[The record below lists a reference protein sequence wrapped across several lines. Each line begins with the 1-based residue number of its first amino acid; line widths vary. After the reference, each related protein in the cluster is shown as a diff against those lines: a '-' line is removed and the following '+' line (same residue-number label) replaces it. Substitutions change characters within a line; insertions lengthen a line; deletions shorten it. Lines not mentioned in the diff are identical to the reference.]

1 MGLRTTVR
9 TRAKQTWERILHRLS
24 LSGPVEERWGR
35 TPAWPP
41 KAMGEPEAARAPALH
56 PLDRVMAGLPT
67 LPPAERSTAPV
78 SQIEPDPPPAAPAAP
93 TSAIDDFGANFPWG
107 SVAQPMHLPEPT
119 PEDRAVPPP
128 TQASP
133 EPAEASAPKELPP
146 IGEPASDEERSTLRD
161 GVVEVLQTIYD
172 PEIPVDIYALGLIY
186 DVDVKESRDVE
197 IRMTLTSPNCPAAQ
211 SLPGE
216 VEVKSAGVQ
225 GVRSAM
231 VDIVWDPPWG
241 PERMSE
247 EAKLELNI
255 DY

>member
-9 TRAKQTWERILHRLS
+9 TRAKQAWERILHRLS

-41 KAMGEPEAARAPALH
+41 KVMGEPEGARAPALH

-67 LPPAERSTAPV
+67 LPPAERAAASSPQTPTV
-78 SQIEPDPPPAAPAAP
+78 PAASSP
-93 TSAIDDFGANFPWG
+93 TGGAIDDFGTNFPWG
-107 SVAQPMHLPEPT
+107 SVAQPMHLPEPS
-119 PEDRAVPPP
+119 PADRDAPSPS
-128 TQASP
+128 QASP
-133 EPAEASAPKELPP
+133 EAPPPKELPP
-146 IGEPASDEERSTLRD
+146 VGEPASDEERSSIRE
-161 GVVEVLQTIYD
+161 GVLEALQTIYD

-186 DVDVKESRDVE
+186 DVDVKETRDVE

-216 VEVKSAGVQ
+216 VEVKSAGIQ

-247 EAKLELNI
+247 EARLELNI

>member
-1 MGLRTTVR
+1 MGLRQSAR
-9 TRAKQTWERILHRLS
+9 ARAKRAWERLLNRLS
-24 LSGPVEERWGR
+24 LSGPTEDRWVR
-35 TPAWPP
+35 TTTWPP
-41 KAMGEPEAARAPALH
+41 QDMGVAADPPAPALH

-67 LPPAERSTAPV
+67 LPPKDRVAPP
-78 SQIEPDPPPAAPAAP
+78 EPREPTLESDPVE
-93 TSAIDDFGANFPWG
+93 DFGASFPWG
-107 SVAQPMHLPEPT
+107 GVSQPMFLPEPSAS
-119 PEDRAVPPP
+119 DRAAPS
-128 TQASP
+128 AAP
-133 EPAEASAPKELPP
+133 EPAPKVELPP
-146 IGEPASDEERSTLRD
+146 VGEPASDEERTTLQSS
-161 GVVEVLQTIYD
+161 VVEALQTIYD

-186 DVDVKESRDVE
+186 EVDVKESRDVE

-216 VEVKSAGVQ
+216 VETKSAAVP

-247 EAKLELNI
+247 EARLELNI